1 MVVNVKKTNRI
12 KVRMSE
18 WIRLSEVATFVNG
31 RSVEPKREGR
41 YLAVSS
47 LSPHDEVV
55 FTFPVVD
62 RKINRVI
69 ARWPYRLT
77 LRGSQVVGID
87 PPGKGYP
94 LYREQPQGKLIE
106 KQRFVAA
113 KKVIW

>member
-1 MVVNVKKTNRI
+1 MVKVKKTNRI
-12 KVRMSE
+12 SVRMSE
-18 WIRLSEVATFVNG
+18 WIRSSEVTTFVNG

-55 FTFPVVD
+55 FTFAVVR
-62 RKINRVI
+62 RKTSRVI

-77 LRGSQVVGID
+77 LQGSQVVEID

-94 LYREQPQGKLIE
+94 LYREQPQGKLAV